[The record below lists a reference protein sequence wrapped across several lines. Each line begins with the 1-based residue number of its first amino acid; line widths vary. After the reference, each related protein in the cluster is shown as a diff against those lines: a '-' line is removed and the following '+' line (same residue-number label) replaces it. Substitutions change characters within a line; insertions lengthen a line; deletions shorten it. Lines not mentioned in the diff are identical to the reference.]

1 MKKKT
6 ISISK
11 ANLFSLFFI
20 VLIYFP
26 TILIYYFLWGDL
38 KLEEFQID
46 YISTFIF
53 VVIIFSS
60 ILVHELIHASVFAY
74 FSEDNWKSVKQGVIW
89 EKLAPYAHCKTP
101 LLAKHYKLAVI
112 MPGVILG
119 IIPVI
124 LAISIESVLLLCY
137 GLFMIM
143 SAAGDFMIFVLLLKI
158 PRNKK
163 ILDHESEMGFYIMK

>member
-6 ISISK
+6 VSISK

-20 VLIYFP
+20 VLISVP
-26 TILIYYFLWGDL
+26 TILTYYFLWGNL
-38 KLEEFQID
+38 KLEGLQID
-46 YISTFIF
+46 YISLFIF
-53 VVIIFSS
+53 IVIIFSS

-74 FSEDNWKSVKQGVIW
+74 FSEDNWKSVKLGVLW
-89 EKLAPYAHCKTP
+89 RKLTPYAHCKAP

-112 MPGVILG
+112 MPGIILG
-119 IIPVI
+119 VIPIV
-124 LAISIESVLLLCY
+124 LAISIESLLLLYY

-158 PRNKK
+158 PKSKK
-163 ILDHESEMGFYIMK
+163 ILDHESEMGFYII